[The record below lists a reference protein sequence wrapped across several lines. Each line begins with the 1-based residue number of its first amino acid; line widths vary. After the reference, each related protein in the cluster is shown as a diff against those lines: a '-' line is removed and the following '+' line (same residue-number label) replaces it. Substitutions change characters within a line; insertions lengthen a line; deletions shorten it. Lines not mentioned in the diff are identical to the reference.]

1 MHNREGISPKLFW
14 HALSD
19 YNLWPVYFMGMI
31 YHTPVSPPA
40 QYLTLTLRGLGFD
53 KFQTNL
59 LAIPHT
65 ALHSMYRTSP
75 KRDLVC

>member
-65 ALHSMYRTSP
+65 ALHSMY
-75 KRDLVC
+75 